1 MAWYNEN
8 SEDETHDVGT
18 KSPNALGLYDMSGN
32 VWELCNDWYGKYNSA
47 SQKNPQGPISG
58 SERVRRGGSWR
69 SIARFAR
76 VSYRFSF
83 ASGVKEDNVGFRLA
97 L

>member
-83 ASGVKEDNVGFRLA
+83 APEARDDNVGFRLA